1 MPRVGTGRVY
11 QRGGVWWVDYS
22 FRGER
27 KRESSESKVKADAT
41 RLLRKRLEEMGRGK
55 LIGPTEAKVTF
66 EDLAKMIREDYK
78 VNGRRSTKRLN
89 TALAHLTEFFGSSRA
104 LDITT
109 DRVRSYIVQRQ
120 GEGATNSSIQK
131 ELAALKRAFRLAN
144 QAGRISSRGRVNKCV
159 NVSGGCFALMI

>member
-1 MPRVGTGRVY
+1 
-11 QRGGVWWVDYS
+11 
-22 FRGER
+22 
-27 KRESSESKVKADAT
+27 
-41 RLLRKRLEEMGRGK
+41 
-55 LIGPTEAKVTF
+55 
-66 EDLAKMIREDYK
+66 MIREDYK